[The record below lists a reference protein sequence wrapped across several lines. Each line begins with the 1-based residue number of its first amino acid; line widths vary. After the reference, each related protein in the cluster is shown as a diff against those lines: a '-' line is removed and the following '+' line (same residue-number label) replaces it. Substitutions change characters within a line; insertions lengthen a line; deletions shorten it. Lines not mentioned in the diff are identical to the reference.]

1 MNTKVLL
8 AALAGGVTSFLLG
21 WVFYG
26 ILLGDF
32 FAANVGSAT
41 GVMKDEASMGWIPL
55 IVGNLATGL
64 LFAMIY
70 NRWAGITTFRTGA
83 IGGAW
88 VGFLIGLSYDMVAL
102 GTTNIMNSTAA
113 LVDPLVW
120 AVMSAITGGVVGWAL
135 GYGNR
140 A

>member
-8 AALAGGVTSFLLG
+8 AALAGGVASFLLG
-21 WVFYG
+21 WLFYG
-26 ILLGDF
+26 ILLAGF
-32 FAANVGSAT
+32 FANNAGTAT
-41 GVMKDEASMGWIPL
+41 GVMRDETSMGWIPL
-55 IVGNLATGL
+55 IVGNLVIGL
-64 LFAMIY
+64 LFAMLFS
-70 NRWAGITTFRTGA
+70 RWAGITTFKGGA

-88 VGFLIGLSYDMVAL
+88 VGFLMALGYDMVSL
-102 GTTNIMNSTAA
+102 GTTNIMNPTAA
-113 LVDPLVW
+113 MVDPIVS

>member
-8 AALAGGVTSFLLG
+8 AALVGGVTSFLLG

-26 ILLGDF
+26 LLLADF
-32 FAANVGSAT
+32 FAANAGTAT
-41 GVMKDEASMGWIPL
+41 GVMKDDTSMGWIPL
-55 IVGNLATGL
+55 IVGNLTTGL

-70 NRWAGITTFRTGA
+70 SRWAGITTFKTGA

-88 VGFLIGLSYDMVAL
+88 VGLLMGLSYDMVAL
-102 GTTNIMNSTAA
+102 GTTNIMNTTAA

-120 AVMSAITGGVVGWAL
+120 AVMSAISGGMVGWAL
-135 GYGNR
+135 GYGKKS
-140 A
+140 

>member
-8 AALAGGVTSFLLG
+8 AALAGGVASFLLG

-26 ILLGDF
+26 ILLEGF
-32 FAANVGSAT
+32 FAANAGSAT
-41 GVMKDEASMGWIPL
+41 GVMKDEASMGWLPL

-64 LFAMIY
+64 LFALIY
-70 NRWAGITTFRTGA
+70 SRWAGITTFKSGA

-88 VGFLIGLSYDMVAL
+88 VGLLIGLSYDLISL
-102 GTTNIMNSTAA
+102 GVTNIMTVNSA
-113 LVDPLVW
+113 LVDSLVS
-120 AVMSAITGGVVGWAL
+120 AVLGAITGGVVGWVL

>member
-32 FAANVGSAT
+32 FAANIGTAT
-41 GVMKDEASMGWIPL
+41 GVMKDEASMGWVPL

-64 LFAMIY
+64 LFALIY
-70 NRWAGITTFRTGA
+70 SRWAGITTFKTGA

-88 VGFLIGLSYDMVAL
+88 VGFLVALSYDMVSL
-102 GTTNIMNSTAA
+102 GTANIMNSTAA
-113 LVDPLVW
+113 MVDPLVA
-120 AVMSAITGGVVGWAL
+120 AVMSAIIGGVVGLAL